1 MLVDSTTSEP
11 DSKGQIT
18 FRIKPISGLTEGV
31 NIENTGYIFF
41 DFNPAIITNTVV
53 TSVVDNASIT
63 GVTDMEIDIYP
74 NPTEDVFYIK
84 TEKRIDDLT
93 IFDIYGK
100 KINFNYTINSKTI
113 DLHNQ
118 SKGHYFLH
126 LTIDNKTIVKK
137 IVKN

>member
-1 MLVDSTTSEP
+1 M
-11 DSKGQIT
+11 ICI
-18 FRIKPISGLTEGV
+18 IKR
-31 NIENTGYIFF
+31 

-74 NPTEDVFYIK
+74 NPTEDIFYIK
-84 TEKRIDDLT
+84 TEKRIDDLA

-100 KINFNYTINSKTI
+100 KINSNYIINSKTI
-113 DLHNQ
+113 DLNNQ